1 MLQIYKKCNIETTL
15 LGKKCNFD
23 LALLGAGVGKI
34 ALWGMW

>member
-1 MLQIYKKCNIETTL
+1 MLQIYKKCNVETTL
-15 LGKKCNFD
+15 LGKKCNFN